1 MLKNISKIFYMMM
14 TAIAVPFLSSAQDTP
29 APPKGLDERINEWFQ
44 PITDAWSSF
53 VFYTINLGS
62 VQVPLV
68 VILLVCGAL
77 FFTLYFSFV
86 NIRRFGLAI
95 EVVRGKHDDI

>member
-1 MLKNISKIFYMMM
+1 MARDQSADSPGSYSTRAAF
-14 TAIAVPFLSSAQDTP
+14 AVPFLSSAQDTP

-53 VFYTINLGS
+53 VFYTINLGG

-68 VILLVCGAL
+68 VNMPVFLLA
-77 FFTLYFSFV
+77 
-86 NIRRFGLAI
+86 
-95 EVVRGKHDDI
+95 